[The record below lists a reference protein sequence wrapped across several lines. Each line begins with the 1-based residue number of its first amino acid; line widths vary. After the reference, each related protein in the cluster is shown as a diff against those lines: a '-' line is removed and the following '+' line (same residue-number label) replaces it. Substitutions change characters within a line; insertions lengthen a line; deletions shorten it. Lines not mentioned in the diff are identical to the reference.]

1 LQGLLC
7 SRKFL
12 ELVSMLLH
20 YILIGLA
27 LLALAGVIFEE
38 VTHINKAKIT
48 LLFGTLSWILLFVF
62 TPSSADR
69 HIIEH
74 SLRENLADISSL
86 WLFLVAAMTFVA
98 YLNKKELI
106 ANLLHRAMPESISE
120 RKLLVFTAIFSFIF
134 SSLADNITATLV
146 SIALILS
153 LSLPVN
159 KTIRFAVLVVFAVN
173 SGGVSLITGDVTTL
187 MIFLADKVSIL
198 DLLWL
203 SLPSFIA
210 VMALTLMM
218 SVGMNDKVTI
228 KQQRIE
234 IRKLDYAI
242 ATIFLCTILFTIL
255 GNVLFDI
262 PPVLSFLAG
271 LSVMFIVARLCNDD
285 DDPILEYIRYIEFD
299 TLLFFLGI
307 LLLVGM
313 LEHIHALDFLVTL
326 YQYVPPM
333 YANYIMGI
341 TSAAVDNVP
350 LTAALLKTGI
360 EMDLTSWLGLTYAV
374 GVGGSLLVIGSAAG
388 IVTMSKVPGLSFAR
402 YAKYGLLLFI
412 AYTLGYVLVIGL
424 AQFI

>member
-1 LQGLLC
+1 
-7 SRKFL
+7 
-12 ELVSMLLH
+12 MLLN
-20 YILIGLA
+20 YILMALA

-38 VTHINKAKIT
+38 VIHINKAKIT

-62 TPSSADR
+62 APTNADR
-69 HIIEH
+69 QLIDHN
-74 SLRENLADISSL
+74 LRENLADISSL

-98 YLNKKELI
+98 YLNKKGLI

-120 RKLLVFTAIFSFIF
+120 RKLLFFTAIFSFIF

-153 LSLPVN
+153 LSLPAN

-187 MIFLADKVSIL
+187 MIFLANKVSIL
-198 DLLWL
+198 NLLWL

-218 SVGMNDKVTI
+218 SVGMNGKVRI
-228 KQQRIE
+228 KQQKLE

-242 ATIFLCTILFTIL
+242 AAIFLCTILLTIV
-255 GNVLFDI
+255 GNVLFEI
-262 PPVLSFLAG
+262 PPVLSFLTG
-271 LSVMFIVARLCNDD
+271 LSIMFIVARLYNDD
-285 DDPILEYIRYIEFD
+285 DEHDPILEYIRYIEFD

-313 LEHIHALDFLVTL
+313 LEQIHALDFLVTL
-326 YQYVPPM
+326 YQYVPPL

-341 TSAAVDNVP
+341 TSATVDNVP

-360 EMDLTSWLGLTYAV
+360 EMDLASWLGLTYAV

-388 IVTMSKVPGLSFAR
+388 IVTMSKVPGLSFSR
-402 YAKYGLLLFI
+402 YAKYGLLLLL

-424 AQFI
+424 AHVI